1 MTDNATAER
10 SCVATNAALLFL
22 ASLAAT
28 AICSLTGCSKRETP
42 SPVKADQVT
51 AHIAGH
57 ELEGIVP
64 IGGTTNKN
72 RRADIVFVHGLGGNF
87 RSTWESNGDPKFF
100 WPEQLSRQRPELG
113 VWSIRYDSH
122 INDLLG
128 ATMPIQDL
136 AKNLLPQ
143 LSLAGIGEKPLVFI
157 THSLG
162 GLLVKQMLHDALTLG
177 EKDWL
182 AIAEHTQGVVFLAT
196 PHIGSEKADFLNAF
210 FEAFVP
216 GAPPSPA
223 IDQLK
228 HNSRE
233 LRALNIW
240 YRQNAQKSHI
250 DTLVLHETRKVR
262 GVVMVVG
269 EDSSDP
275 GITGVIPRPVVAD
288 HISISKPSATGAFVY
303 AEVDRFVNRC
313 LGEDGDRT
321 AVSSRQG
328 LELVGVSF
336 GRAGG
341 ECASRTTV
349 LVHLRN
355 IGEEV
360 HATKSAEL
368 QLLQKWRLQPIH
380 IAECDGGPIRT
391 SAAYDIVLCEDESPC
406 TTTIE
411 FAHFIEPNGVDRIEL
426 RPDHKEKNRALS
438 SGEFI
443 FRAKVVIRFDA
454 DNKEIESEDFVFMVH
469 CNERY
474 IAYYYVPYPIP
485 EVGMK
490 LIDEATYAKRPEIIN
505 RQTNNLEVA
514 RKIRAI
520 PAKKT
525 DTVLRVLDEIEN
537 GDPYKRSLNVP

>member
-1 MTDNATAER
+1 
-10 SCVATNAALLFL
+10 
-22 ASLAAT
+22 
-28 AICSLTGCSKRETP
+28 
-42 SPVKADQVT
+42 
-51 AHIAGH
+51 
-57 ELEGIVP
+57 
-64 IGGTTNKN
+64 
-72 RRADIVFVHGLGGNF
+72 
-87 RSTWESNGDPKFF
+87 
-100 WPEQLSRQRPELG
+100 
-113 VWSIRYDSH
+113 
-122 INDLLG
+122 
-128 ATMPIQDL
+128 MPIQDL

-275 GITGVIPRPVVAD
+275 GITGVIPRPV
-288 HISISKPSATGAFVY
+288 
-303 AEVDRFVNRC
+303 
-313 LGEDGDRT
+313 GEDGDRT